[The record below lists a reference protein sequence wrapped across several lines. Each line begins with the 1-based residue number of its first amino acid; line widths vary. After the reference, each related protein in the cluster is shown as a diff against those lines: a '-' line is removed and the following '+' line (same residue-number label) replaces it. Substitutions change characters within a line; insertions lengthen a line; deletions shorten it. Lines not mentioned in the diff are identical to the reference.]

1 MGNTIAAIILTKDEE
16 KHIERCIRSLQGVCE
31 EVFVIDCYS
40 KDNTKAIAESL
51 GAKVYE
57 HPWKNYATQFNWG
70 LHNCPITA
78 DWVWRIDADE
88 FLDKGL
94 GQNVKKAISECGDD
108 VNGIYVRK
116 RIDFMGRPLMHG
128 GWYPSYHLKV
138 WRRGHGECEN
148 RWMDEH
154 IRIFDGRAVTVEQG
168 DQVDANLNN
177 LTWWMEKHNGYAT
190 REMADMLMMEYGLDA
205 SAQEVVPKFFGTEE
219 QRKRWLKV
227 KYIKAPLFMRPFI
240 NFMIRYVLKAGFLDG
255 KEGFIWHFLQGFS
268 YRFLV
273 DAKIFELKKRF
284 GKNVFATREDKTLEE
299 AVVDLLKEKNM
310 TLSLAESCTGGAVA
324 ARIVNV
330 PGASDSLMCGY
341 VTYTNRAKRKCLG
354 VKKSTL
360 NKEGAVSAK
369 CAKEMAKGGA
379 KAART
384 DVCLSV
390 TGLAGPGG
398 GTKETPVG
406 TVFMGCTCAGK
417 TTTRE
422 FHFTG
427 NRSRIR
433 GQAVAQALTFIR
445 DSLLECEE

>member
-1 MGNTIAAIILTKDEE
+1 MSFSCNSGKQNKDITFMGNTIAAIILTKDEE

-31 EVFVIDCYS
+31 EVLVIDCYS

-154 IRIFDGRAVTVEQG
+154 IRIFDGRAITVEQG

-177 LTWWMEKHNGYAT
+177 LTWWMDKHNGYAT

-284 GKNVFATREDKTLEE
+284 GFD
-299 AVVDLLKEKNM
+299 KEKIKEY
-310 TLSLAESCTGGAVA
+310 L
-324 ARIVNV
+324 I
-330 PGASDSLMCGY
+330 D
-341 VTYTNRAKRKCLG
+341 TYMK
-354 VKKSTL
+354 
-360 NKEGAVSAK
+360 
-369 CAKEMAKGGA
+369 
-379 KAART
+379 
-384 DVCLSV
+384 
-390 TGLAGPGG
+390 
-398 GTKETPVG
+398 
-406 TVFMGCTCAGK
+406 
-417 TTTRE
+417 
-422 FHFTG
+422 
-427 NRSRIR
+427 
-433 GQAVAQALTFIR
+433 
-445 DSLLECEE
+445 